1 MPNPPD
7 NIEKRVHHIELRAN
21 DTTDAAASR
30 TVTGYAAVFGKPS
43 EDMGFIEYIEAGA
56 FSEAIGASD
65 VRALFNHD
73 PNLIL
78 ARTASNTLRVFED
91 TIGLRY
97 EFDVPDTSF
106 GNDLLVSLR
115 RGDVNQSSFAF
126 SVKEQAWE
134 TEKLPNGEFKY
145 TRRIKKVERLY
156 DVSPVTYP
164 AYADT
169 TVAMRAMPGAGSEKA
184 PADNANPDEST
195 PDPLFER
202 RTRLLDILQEQ

>member
-7 NIEKRVHHIELRAN
+7 NIEKRVHHIELRAD
-21 DTTDAAASR
+21 DTASAAESR

-43 EDMGFIEYIEAGA
+43 EDMGFIEYIEPGA
-56 FSEAIGASD
+56 FTEAIGASD

-97 EFDVPDTSF
+97 EFEVPETTF

-126 SVKEQAWE
+126 SVQEQAWE
-134 TEKLPNGEFKY
+134 TEKLPNGELKY

-169 TVAMRAMPGAGSEKA
+169 TVAMRAMPAAGNETA
-184 PADNANPDEST
+184 PTDNTPPAEPT
-195 PDPLFER
+195 PDPLVER
-202 RTRLLDILQEQ
+202 RARFLDILQEQ